1 MTSCCTLTSFCPG
14 SGSTALEPAAWAP
27 INVHLIFYRMQTSK
41 LGQASRLLAV
51 SFLSLGAVAGL
62 MPPAAAA
69 DSIVS
74 DQEVHAVVGAIRDKL
89 LAAYPFPDIAQRYA
103 DQLPQAESAGHY
115 RQLDHCTLAR
125 QLTEDLRSIHKDV
138 HLRVICEGGAARSAP
153 AKPVAGEAATGTPG
167 FESVE
172 QDSATST
179 VYIRSKGGWH
189 VSDSTF
195 DAATRAMAVAANAQH
210 VIIDV
215 RGNPGGSGEI
225 GRFLASYFYPTG
237 EEKYYLY
244 GFTKNPAHNQQEW
257 TYAFVPGRRLPDA
270 KLYILVDKDTAS
282 ATEGFAF
289 AMQHLKRAT
298 IIGEVTAGAGI
309 AGAFEK
315 VGSNLTMFLPT
326 KMIVAPN
333 TNEGWE
339 GKGVQP
345 DVVTAPGE
353 ERAAAMALIARH

>member
-1 MTSCCTLTSFCPG
+1 MHTPKHT
-14 SGSTALEPAAWAP
+14 
-27 INVHLIFYRMQTSK
+27 R
-41 LGQASRLLAV
+41 ASRLLAA
-51 SFLSLGAVAGL
+51 SLLSVAAL
-62 MPPAAAA
+62 TPLAAAA
-69 DSIVS
+69 DSTVS
-74 DQEVHAVVGAIRDKL
+74 DQDVHAVVDAIRDKL

-115 RQLDHCTLAR
+115 RQLDHCELAR
-125 QLTEDLRSIHKDV
+125 RLTEDLRAIHKDV
-138 HLRVICEGGAARSAP
+138 HLRVICEGGP
-153 AKPVAGEAATGTPG
+153 ASNTPLKASVGEPKTGTPG

-172 QDSATST
+172 QDSDTGT
-179 VYIRSKGGWH
+179 VYIRSRGGWH

-195 DAATRAMAVAANAQH
+195 DAAARAMAVAANARH

-225 GRFLASYFYPTG
+225 GRFLASYFYKTG
-237 EEKYYLY
+237 DEKYYLY
-244 GFTKNPAHNQQEW
+244 GFTKNPARNQQEW
-257 TYAFVPGRRLPDA
+257 TYAFVPGQRLPDA
-270 KLYILVDKDTAS
+270 RLYILVDKDTAS

-298 IIGEVTAGAGI
+298 IVGEVTAGAGI

-315 VGSNLTMFLPT
+315 VGSKLSMFLPT

-353 ERAAAMALIARH
+353 ERAAAMALIARNR